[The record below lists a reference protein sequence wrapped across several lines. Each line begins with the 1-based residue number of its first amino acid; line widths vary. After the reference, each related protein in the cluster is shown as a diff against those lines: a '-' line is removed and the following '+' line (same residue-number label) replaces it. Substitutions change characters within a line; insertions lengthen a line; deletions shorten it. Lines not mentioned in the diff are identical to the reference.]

1 MNYSDLRKF
10 QNQFHNSSKIMIYLL
25 EEVLLGVGSYLSSF
39 VHFALWSLS
48 YMQLRI
54 GPYEKDPIGTP
65 DDQKT
70 QGGP

>member
-1 MNYSDLRKF
+1 
-10 QNQFHNSSKIMIYLL
+10 MIYLL

-54 GPYEKDPIGTP
+54 GPYEKELTDVPNDPKAQEDYP
-65 DDQKT
+65 DAQEIQEDA
-70 QGGP
+70 PND

>member
-1 MNYSDLRKF
+1 
-10 QNQFHNSSKIMIYLL
+10 MIYLL
-25 EEVLLGVGSYLSSF
+25 EEVLLGVGSYLRSF
-39 VHFALWSLS
+39 VNFALWSLS